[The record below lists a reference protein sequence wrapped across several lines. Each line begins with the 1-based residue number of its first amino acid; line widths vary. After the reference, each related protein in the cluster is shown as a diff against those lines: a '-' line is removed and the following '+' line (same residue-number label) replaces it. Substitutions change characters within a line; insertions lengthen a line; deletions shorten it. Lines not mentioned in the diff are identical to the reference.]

1 MHQYPLIAL
10 GHKLYC
16 IQNAYFSPV
25 YQTCIMQHMSQR
37 RPLSFSE
44 PLVCTYVFMGHQ
56 IYQCPKWFDKI
67 IDKIKGI
74 ELIVMMYTECRMT
87 ANSYDCYCDCTSYNS
102 ISII

>member
-1 MHQYPLIAL
+1 MH
-10 GHKLYC
+10 H
-16 IQNAYFSPV
+16 
-25 YQTCIMQHMSQR
+25 
-37 RPLSFSE
+37 SE

-87 ANSYDCYCDCTSYNS
+87 ANYYKKY
-102 ISII
+102 IMVFLFAFF